1 MPRPIVFAAILLL
14 AALGALGW
22 LWFSSEPPPP
32 PVGSGPQV
40 TAEAPAI
47 AAEDLP
53 SVALT
58 EGQGGERR
66 AAGVAMADWSDDPE
80 IRAGLTGFKGRVV
93 THRKEPVP
101 DCGVRIYRGAMD
113 SILPE
118 NVDLFAE
125 QVTQAP
131 RYIAGETRT
140 GPDGRFLLE
149 GMWPRAF
156 YFMFAGI
163 GTDAPSH
170 QILTRTPAPGEIID
184 LGDVVLNDAGVITG
198 VVVDEDG
205 EPMPGAL
212 VRAADI
218 PGTVAS
224 FFPLERFDPKG
235 AILVREPQSPIRVV
249 EMPDWAQEAF
259 DNLPIPTTY
268 SGEDGRFRLVGVV
281 PGSNML
287 ATTRF
292 GYLSDVKPSVLVR
305 GGQVKDVG
313 RVKLKRGEE
322 LIGKVVD
329 GAGEPVPEAEVL
341 AGSTLTIGP
350 VDLAQRLGKADAS
363 GEFRGEGFAPGKVT
377 VAARRGPGHAWVL
390 AEPQSIL
397 GDVIVTLPTVYGAE
411 VSITLSDG
419 KPAKEARFRLLQGRA
434 GEGAAEM
441 AVFGFVPPVD
451 LRDRLRSVGEGR
463 WRIDNLNPGRYT
475 VVAEA
480 AGHAA
485 GFMAFDLTEADTK
498 VDLALVAKSQFVVLV
513 RSTDDKPVRNAVVYA
528 QAPRSKSRIFDMPLH
543 CGRTNAEGRLVIDK
557 FQAETLAVSADHPR
571 WGVVHGDA
579 KLGQDLILVMKPP
592 GTLRG
597 LLTENGKPPEA
608 AKFSVTVEY
617 RRGDGPRGPMEQV
630 PLLLTPGLDGSFA
643 AAALQPGQYRIGVI
657 KSLDALRSPGGIF
670 ALAQEMFLARDLP
683 SETVEVRSGEVV
695 DVALDAGQ
703 KPIDG
708 PTAHLFG
715 SVMVDG
721 RLANGYYVTAQAK
734 DRRFNAQVDAAGQF
748 DLGTVPA
755 GDISVNVLANSREV
769 FAGPGTT
776 LWSTQLTLAAV
787 EERDLTIAVN
797 TSSMDGICVRA
808 DGSPAAGV
816 FVQAR
821 GLAKGQAA
829 GPNQL
834 WLGSPTDANGRFQ
847 FPQVAEGKWSL
858 SARGDGENGGRG
870 KLDEVEV
877 AGGVPLSGLR
887 LQLSQGILVK
897 GSVDLAVLAGKTP
910 RWSWLSFH
918 RLPDNGGEDVGDY
931 VEGIRVDRSGKFSSY
946 EIAPGSYRLR
956 LNVNLD
962 RDSITYRCG
971 DIVVPPNG
979 IDGLVLRPQPQP
991 VR

>member
-1 MPRPIVFAAILLL
+1 MPRSIVFAVILLL
-14 AALGALGW
+14 AALAALGW
-22 LWFSSEPPPP
+22 LWLGAEPPPP
-32 PVGSGPQV
+32 PVVQRPDA
-40 TAEAPAI
+40 TAAAPAI
-47 AAEDLP
+47 TGEEAAVLALP
-53 SVALT
+53 LPVAD
-58 EGQGGERR
+58 ERR
-66 AAGVAMADWSDDPE
+66 VAGVALGDLLDDPE

-125 QVTQAP
+125 RVTQAP
-131 RYIAGETRT
+131 RYIAGEAKT
-140 GPDGRFLLE
+140 GPDGRFLIE
-149 GMWPRAF
+149 GIWPRAF
-156 YFMFAGI
+156 HMMFAGI
-163 GTDAPSH
+163 GTDAPTH
-170 QILTRTPAPGEIID
+170 QILARTPSPGEVID

-198 VVVDEDG
+198 TVVDEDG

-224 FFPLERFDPKG
+224 FFPIERIDPKG
-235 AILVREPQSPIRVV
+235 ALLIREPQSPVRVV

-259 DNLPIPTTY
+259 DNLPIPTTF
-268 SGEDGRFRLVGVV
+268 SGDDGRFRLVGVV

-341 AGSTLTIGP
+341 AGSTLNFGP
-350 VDLAQRLGKADAS
+350 VDLAQRLGKTDAG

-397 GDVIVTLPTVYGAE
+397 SDVLVTLPTVYGAD

-451 LRDRLRSVGEGR
+451 LSDRLRSLGEGR

-480 AGHAA
+480 VGHAA
-485 GFMAFDLTEADTK
+485 GFMAFDLNEADAK
-498 VDLALVAKSQFVVLV
+498 VELALVAKSQFVVLV
-513 RSTDDKPVRNAVVYA
+513 RSTEGKPIRNAVVYG
-528 QAPRSKSRIFDMPLH
+528 QPRGKRGIFDMPLH

-557 FQAETLAVSADHPR
+557 FQAEILAVSADHPR
-571 WGVVHGDA
+571 WGVVHGEA
-579 KLGQDLILVMKPP
+579 KLGQDLVLVMQPP
-592 GTLRG
+592 GSLRG
-597 LLTENGKPPEA
+597 VLTENGKPPEA

-630 PLLLTPGLDGSFA
+630 PLLLTPGLDGSFS
-643 AAALQPGQYRIGVI
+643 AAALQPGRYRVGVI
-657 KSLDALRSPGGIF
+657 KSLDALRSPGGVF

-683 SETVEVRSGEVV
+683 SETIEVRSGEVV
-695 DVALDAGQ
+695 DLALEAGQ

-734 DRRFNAQVDAAGQF
+734 DRRFNAQVDAGGQF

-755 GDISVNVLANSREV
+755 GQISVSVLANSREV
-769 FAGPGTT
+769 FAGPGTN
-776 LWSTQLTLAAV
+776 LWSTQLTLNAV
-787 EERDLTIAVN
+787 EERDLTIAIN
-797 TSSMDGICVRA
+797 TSSIEGVCLRA

-821 GLAKGQAA
+821 GLAKGQSP

-834 WLGSPTDANGRFQ
+834 WMGAPTDANGVFK
-847 FPQVAEGKWSL
+847 FPQVAEGSWTL
-858 SARGDGENGGRG
+858 TARGEGENGGRG
-870 KLDEVEV
+870 KLEDVAV
-877 AGGVPLSGLR
+877 AGGVPSTGLR

-897 GSVDLAVLAGKTP
+897 GSVDLSVLGGKTP
-910 RWSWLSFH
+910 RWSWVSFH
-918 RLPDNGGEDVGDY
+918 REPENGRGEIGDY
-931 VEGIRVDRSGKFSSY
+931 VEGTRVDRSGNFSSY
-946 EIAPGSYRLR
+946 EIPPGSYLVR

-962 RDSITYRCG
+962 RESMTYNCG
-971 DIVVPPNG
+971 AVVVPPNG
-979 IDGLVLRPQPQP
+979 IDRLLLRPSPQP